1 MRVVHWL
8 RGRRAGIVVTLAVAL
23 AAGALPA
30 VQPAQAASG
39 GLGRPDLP
47 KQRDSDVRAVTGLGA
62 MKARAAVAAAG
73 KENSDR
79 ARRATAEQHSAW
91 PKPGRATVAVPGSR
105 TDRATTKPGGLPVT
119 VARGSVGNVAAG
131 DATIRVLDR
140 KATAAAGIKGVLL
153 TATATEPGR
162 AHLALD
168 YSAFASA
175 YGGGWS
181 GRLRLVRLPGCALT
195 TPGKAGCRTGTPV
208 ASDNDVR
215 KQTVS
220 ADVPMAADAT
230 VLALAATSTTS
241 SAGAGTYTA
250 TPLSSSSTWEAGGS
264 AGSFSWSYPM
274 SVPPAAAG
282 PAPSLQLSYDSG
294 SIDGRTASTNNQT
307 TQVGEGFDLSAS
319 SYVERSYGSCD
330 KDGQDDKHDLCWK
343 YDNASLVLEGKSN
356 ELVKDDSTGVWRLAN
371 DDASTV
377 THSTG
382 ADNGDGNGEY
392 WTVTTG
398 DGTKYVFGLN
408 KLTGA
413 GTERTDSVWTVP
425 VYGDDSGEPGYDQGS
440 AFADRAVTQAWRWNL
455 DYVEDTSGNAASYWY
470 TKETNAY
477 GKNGAATATTEYT
490 RGGYLTKILYGQNK
504 DTLFT
509 GVTSDKVTFTY
520 EERCTAADCSELK
533 DSTAPNWP
541 DVPYDAICKKDAD
554 CDAHSP
560 AFFTRKR
567 LTQLDTWAWSATTS
581 GFTPVDTWAFTQ
593 QYLDGGDI
601 GDSTDQT
608 LTLKSIRRTGKNS
621 TAISL
626 DPISF
631 TYQMR
636 ENRVD
641 ATDDILPLSRPRIE
655 SITSETGSI
664 TRVTLSEPECVRGSN
679 MPAAEDDNAKSC
691 YPQYWGINGA
701 SESTIDWFHKYRVLA
716 VTVSDP
722 TGHNDAVETSY
733 SYSDPAW
740 HYNENPLVSADE
752 RTWSIWRGYG
762 KVTTTKGVGAS
773 ATKTVSV
780 YQQGMNGDR
789 LLGSNGKLDP
799 EARRTATVKS
809 IGFTG
814 LDVPDLT
821 DTEQYSGMLR
831 EQIAYNGSTPV
842 TVTVNDPWSKKT
854 ATQHKSYA
862 DSEAYYVRTAKTY
875 THTYLTATAGW
886 RTRTTATTYDDY
898 GMAAAVDDAG
908 DTARSGDE
916 TCTRTWYARN
926 DAVGINSLVSRT
938 RSVARAC
945 SVAETSLSLPTSS
958 ATRGDVLSDTASYYD
973 NTSAI
978 AWSASQTPTK
988 GLKTWA
994 GRASAYPAT
1003 ATGGERNPNAWQTT
1017 GTSGFDSLG
1026 RVVSTTD
1033 AGKNTTT
1040 VAYTPTLAGPL
1051 TRMVVT
1057 NPKTQKSYTYHD
1069 PASGQITK
1077 VYDVNTKLTET
1088 TYDALG
1094 RTTAVWLPNRSHSG
1108 GQSAS
1113 YTYDYSVSAD
1123 KPSWTSTGTLK
1134 ADGDT
1139 YNTSY
1144 TVYDSLLRTL
1154 QVQSPTALG
1163 GRLLTDTRYD
1173 DRGLVYETYADV
1185 FDQDHTPTGTYTR
1198 AEYGE
1203 SPKQTETAFD
1213 AAGRPTASSLYVYGV
1228 KRWSTATS
1236 YTGDSTAVT
1245 ALSGGSATRDITDA
1259 LGRTIERRE
1268 YAGTATSDTDYGAS
1282 SGAPYTS
1289 TRFTYT
1295 LDGKQSTVTGPDKS
1309 KWSYDYDLYG
1319 RQAAATDPDKG
1330 KTSTEYTAL
1339 DQVAKVTDS
1348 RNTSLLYEYDVLG
1361 RKTGEWSG
1369 SKTDANKLTA
1379 WAFDTLYKGQLDSTT
1394 RYVGGSAY
1402 TKKVT
1407 AYDAN
1412 YHATATQL
1420 VLPSSDALVTS
1431 GAVKDTLDF
1440 STYYNIDGTQQYINE
1455 PAAGGLAA
1463 EKVSSEYNGVGL
1475 PTSLSGAS
1483 GYVLGVSY
1491 SALGQTE
1498 QLTLG
1503 TSTATGTKK
1512 AYLTNTYEEGTG
1524 RLTQAVL
1531 TDQTHGYELQELN
1544 YAYDDTGNV
1553 TSIKDP
1559 TTLGGTSAAD
1569 NQCFVYDGHRRMTE
1583 AWTPADGDCT
1593 ATRTTSGLG
1602 GPSPYWTSYTYT
1614 DSGLRATE
1622 TTHTT
1627 AATSTKTYCYSVTQ
1641 PHALN
1646 ATTTAASCT
1655 GVTPVYG
1662 YDTAGNTTGRPD
1674 GTATQSLAWSP
1685 EGKLAEL
1692 REGAA
1697 TTGYVYDADG
1707 SLLIRRN
1714 ASGETVLYLGTTE
1727 VHLDNTTG
1735 KYWAQRYY
1743 GFDGNA
1749 VALRT
1754 NKTGTDTLCWLAA
1767 DQHGTSSVA
1776 LNSSTQAVTK
1786 RYTTPFGA
1794 TRSGGTGSWPDDKA
1808 FLGKAADAS
1817 TGLTHIGAREYDPST
1832 GRFISADPLLETDKP
1847 QTLNGY
1853 TYAANNPV
1861 SFSDPSGEQLMEC
1874 AEGLIECRGGMPVTH
1889 NKKASSGSGD
1899 NGRGNSG
1906 KTVVRHGGK
1915 SNVGSACALTF
1926 HMSGHDAA
1934 VCQSGYAAQVWAME
1948 YKVEGYVT
1956 VDVGD
1961 GGTTANSIPGASGND
1976 TGNDGAA
1983 DVILWTKDKVYIWE
1997 VKPGNEYGKTDGP
2010 KDLTRYVEGMSDYLE
2025 DEGDDRTVERGPGL
2039 LSGRAAS
2046 REGIVNVWSKAE
2058 YPGMRFYG
2066 RKNRDNPTPR
2076 PGPSPTPKPTASTAA
2091 PVEEPAPGTVDAPAL
2106 EPAPGPTGVASAG
2119 GPAGGFEVSPG
2130 AQKAGAGVVVFTG
2143 VLFTVGFLFNGLTGG
2158 AFA

>member
-1 MRVVHWL
+1 ML
-8 RGRRAGIVVTLAVAL
+8 TLTLAL
-23 AAGALPA
+23 TTGALPT
-30 VQPAQAASG
+30 AQAVTAQVG
-39 GLGRPDLP
+39 GLGRPEVP
-47 KQRDSDVRAVTGLGA
+47 KQRDSDVQAVTGLGA
-62 MKARAAVAAAG
+62 KKARAAVAKVRG
-73 KENSDR
+73 KNADQ
-79 ARRATAEQHSAW
+79 ARRAAAEQQATW
-91 PKPGRATVAVPGSR
+91 PKPGSGGAAIPAGRSR
-105 TDRATTKPGGLPVT
+105 HAALAAGGLPVT
-119 VARGSVGNVAAG
+119 VTRGSVGDVATG

-140 KATAAAGIKGVLL
+140 RATAAAGVQGVLF
-153 TATATEPGR
+153 TASAERPGR
-162 AHLALD
+162 ARLTVD
-168 YSAFASA
+168 YGSFASA

-181 GRLRLVRLPGCALT
+181 GRLGLVHLPACALT
-195 TPGKAGCRTGTPV
+195 TPEKAKCRTGTPL
-208 ASDNDVR
+208 ASYNDAKDR
-215 KQTVS
+215 TVS
-220 ADVPMAADAT
+220 ADVAMAADATNAT

-241 SAGAGTYTA
+241 SSGAGTYTA
-250 TPLSSSSTWEAGGS
+250 TPLTSSSTWEAGGS
-264 AGSFSWSYPM
+264 AGSFTWSYPM

-307 TQVGEGFDLSAS
+307 TQIGEGFDLSTT

-343 YDNASLVLEGKSN
+343 YDNASLVLNGKSS
-356 ELVKDDSTGVWRLAN
+356 ELVKDDTTGVWRLAS

-382 ADNGDGNGEY
+382 GANDDGNGEY

-398 DGTKYVFGLN
+398 DGTKYVFGLD
-408 KLTGA
+408 KLPGA
-413 GTERTDSVWTVP
+413 GTERTNSVWTVP

-440 AFADRAVTQAWRWNL
+440 AFADRSVTQAWRWNL
-455 DYVEDTSGNAASYWY
+455 DYVEDPSGNAASYWY
-470 TKETNAY
+470 TAETNAY
-477 GKNGAATATTEYT
+477 GKNGAAKATTEYT

-504 DTLFT
+504 DTLFS

-520 EERCTAADCSELK
+520 EERCTASDCSELK

-567 LTQLDTWAWSATTS
+567 LTQIDTWAWSAAGS
-581 GFTPVDTWAFTQ
+581 AFTPVDTWALTQ
-593 QYLDGGDI
+593 EYLDGGDI

-608 LTLKSIRRTGKNS
+608 LTLKSIKRTGKNG

-626 DPISF
+626 GPIAF

-655 SITSETGSI
+655 SVTSETGSI
-664 TRVTLSEPECVRGSN
+664 TRVTLSQPECVRGSN

-701 SESTIDWFHKYRVLA
+701 SESSIDWFHKYRVLA
-716 VTVSDP
+716 VVVSDP
-722 TGHNDAVETSY
+722 TGQNDAVETSY

-740 HYNENPLVSADE
+740 HYNDNPLVSDDE

-762 KVTTTKGVGAS
+762 TVTTTKGIGSS
-773 ATKTVSV
+773 AIRTVSA
-780 YQQGMNGDR
+780 YRQGMNGDR
-789 LLGSNGKLDP
+789 LLGSDGKLD
-799 EARRTATVKS
+799 ADTRRSATVKG
-809 IGFTG
+809 IAFTG
-814 LDVPDLT
+814 LDVPDQT
-821 DTEQYSGMLR
+821 DSDQYAGMLR

-862 DSEAYYVRTAKTY
+862 DTEAYYVRTARTY

-886 RTRTTATTYDDY
+886 RSRTTATTYDDY
-898 GMAAAVDDAG
+898 GMAATVDDAG
-908 DTARSGDE
+908 DTAKSGDE

-926 DAVGINSLVSRT
+926 DSVGINSLVSRT
-938 RSVARAC
+938 RTVARAC

-958 ATRGDVLSDTASYYD
+958 ASRGDVLSDTATYYD
-973 NTSAI
+973 NTSAT

-988 GLKTWA
+988 GLKTWG

-1003 ATGGERNPNAWQTT
+1003 ATGGERSPTAWQTT
-1017 GTSGFDSLG
+1017 GSSTFDSLG
-1026 RVVSTTD
+1026 RVVTSTD
-1033 AGKNTTT
+1033 AGNNTTNI
-1040 VAYTPTLAGPL
+1040 AYTPTAAGPL

-1077 VYDVNTKLTET
+1077 IYDVNTKLTET
-1088 TYDALG
+1088 SYDALG
-1094 RTTAVWLPNRSHSG
+1094 RTTAVWLPGRSHAG

-1113 YTYDYSVSAD
+1113 YTYDYSVTSD

-1139 YNTSY
+1139 YNTTY

-1154 QVQSPTALG
+1154 QTQSPTALG

-1173 DRGLVYETYADV
+1173 NRGLVYETYADI

-1203 SPKQTETAFD
+1203 APKQTETAFD
-1213 AAGRPTASSLYVYGV
+1213 AAGRPTTNTLYVYGV
-1228 KRWSTATS
+1228 KRWSTTTS

-1259 LGRTIERRE
+1259 LGRTVERRE
-1268 YAGTATSDTDYGAS
+1268 YAGTATADTDYGAS
-1282 SGAPYTS
+1282 SPVPYTS

-1295 LDGKQSTVTGPDKS
+1295 LDGKQSTVTGPDKT
-1309 KWSYDYDLYG
+1309 KWSYVYDLYG
-1319 RQAAATDPDKG
+1319 RQTSATDPDKG
-1330 KTSTEYTAL
+1330 ATNTEYTAL

-1348 RNTSLLYEYDVLG
+1348 RKASLLYDYDVLG
-1361 RKTGEWSG
+1361 RRTGEWSG
-1369 SKTDANKLTA
+1369 TKTDANKLTA
-1379 WAFDTLYKGQLDSTT
+1379 WAYDTLAKGQLDSTT
-1394 RYVGGSAY
+1394 RYVGGVSGTAY

-1412 YHATATQL
+1412 YHATGTQL
-1420 VLPSSDALVTS
+1420 VLPSSDPLVTS
-1431 GAVKDTLDF
+1431 GAVKATLDF

-1455 PAAGGLAA
+1455 PAAAGLAA
-1463 EKVSSEYNGVGL
+1463 EKVSSEFNGVGL
-1475 PTSLSGAS
+1475 PTSLSGTT

-1569 NQCFVYDGHRRMTE
+1569 NQCFSYDGHRRLTE
-1583 AWTPADGDCT
+1583 AWTPADGNCG
-1593 ATRTTSGLG
+1593 ATRTTAGLG
-1602 GPSPYWTSYTYT
+1602 GASPYWTSYTYT
-1614 DSGLRATE
+1614 DSGLRSTE
-1622 TTHTT
+1622 TTHST
-1627 AATSTKTYCYSVTQ
+1627 AATTTKNYCYSTAQ
-1641 PHALN
+1641 PHALT
-1646 ATTTAASCT
+1646 ATTTATSCT

-1662 YDTAGNTTGRPD
+1662 YDSAGNTTGRPD
-1674 GTATQSLAWSP
+1674 GTATQSLTWSP

-1692 REGAA
+1692 KEGAA
-1697 TTGYVYDADG
+1697 TTGYLYDADG
-1707 SLLIRRN
+1707 NLLIRRN

-1727 VHLDNTTG
+1727 VHLDNATG
-1735 KYWAQRYY
+1735 KYWGQRYY

-1749 VALRT
+1749 VALRS

-1794 TRSGGTGSWPDDKA
+1794 PRSGGTGSWPDDKA
-1808 FLGKAADAS
+1808 FLGKTADTS

-1853 TYAANNPV
+1853 TYAANNPT

-1874 AEGLIECRGGMPVTH
+1874 AQGLIECRGGMPVSH
-1889 NKKASSGSGD
+1889 QKKASSDSSGGQD
-1899 NGRGNSG
+1899 KSG

-1948 YKVEGYVT
+1948 NKVEGYVT
-1956 VDVGD
+1956 VDIGD

-1997 VKPGNEYGKTDGP
+1997 VKPGNAYGEQDGP
-2010 KDLTRYVEGMSDYLE
+2010 KDLTRYVDGMQEYLD
-2025 DEGDDRTVERGPGL
+2025 DEGDDRTVERGQGL
-2039 LSGRAAS
+2039 LPGRAAS
-2046 REGIVNVWSKAE
+2046 RDGIVNVWSKTQF
-2058 YPGMRFYG
+2058 PGMRFYG
-2066 RKNRDNPTPR
+2066 RNKRDNPTPK
-2076 PGPSPTPKPTASTAA
+2076 PGPSPVPTPSASTEA
-2091 PVEEPAPGTVDAPAL
+2091 PVEEPAPGTVDAPVL
-2106 EPAPGPTGVASAG
+2106 EPAPGPTGVASGG
-2119 GPAGGFEVSPG
+2119 GPAGGFEISPG
-2130 AQKAGAGVVVFTG
+2130 AQKAGAGAVIFTG
-2143 VLFTVGFLFNGLTGG
+2143 MLFTAGFIFNGLTGG

>member
-1 MRVVHWL
+1 MVIL
-8 RGRRAGIVVTLAVAL
+8 AL
-23 AAGALPA
+23 ALTTGALPA
-30 VQPAQAASG
+30 AQAVTPAAQG
-39 GLGRPDLP
+39 GLGRPEVP
-47 KQRDSDVRAVTGLGA
+47 EQRDSDVRAVTGLGA
-62 MKARAAVAAAG
+62 KKARAAVAAAREKNAAQAG
-73 KENSDR
+73 R
-79 ARRATAEQHSAW
+79 AASQQHAVW
-91 PKPGRATVAVPGSR
+91 PKPGRDTVIVPGSR
-105 TDRATTKPGGLPVT
+105 SGHAKARAGGLPVT

-131 DATIRVLDR
+131 AATIRVLDR
-140 KATAAAGIKGVLL
+140 GATAAAGVKGVLL
-153 TATATEPGR
+153 TATADEPGR
-162 AHLALD
+162 ARLALD
-168 YSAFASA
+168 YGDFAST

-181 GRLRLVRLPGCALT
+181 GRLGLVRLPDCALT
-195 TPGKAGCRTGTPV
+195 TPEQAKCRTGTPL
-208 ASDNDVR
+208 ASDNDVE
-215 KQTVS
+215 KQIVS
-220 ADVPMAADAT
+220 ADVAMAADTASPT
-230 VLALAATSTTS
+230 VLALAATSMTS
-241 SAGAGTYTA
+241 TSGAGTYAA

-264 AGSFSWSYPM
+264 AGSFTWSYPM

-282 PAPSLQLSYDSG
+282 PAPSLALSYDSG

-307 TQVGEGFDLSAS
+307 TQVGEGFDLSTT

-343 YDNASLVLEGKSN
+343 YDNASLVLNGKSS
-356 ELVKDDSTGVWRLAN
+356 ELVKDDTTGVWRLAS

-382 ADNGDGNGEY
+382 AGNGDGNGEY

-398 DGTKYVFGLN
+398 DGTKYVFGLD
-408 KLTGA
+408 KLSGA
-413 GTERTDSVWTVP
+413 GTERTNSVWTAP

-455 DYVEDTSGNAASYWY
+455 DYVEDPSGNAASYWY
-470 TKETNAY
+470 TTETNAY

-509 GVTSDKVTFTY
+509 GVTSNKVTFGH

-533 DSTAPNWP
+533 DSTASNWP

-560 AFFTRKR
+560 AFFSRKR
-567 LTQLDTWAWSATTS
+567 LTQINTWAWSATS
-581 GFTPVDTWAFTQ
+581 GAFTPVDSWALTQ

-608 LTLKSIRRTGKNS
+608 LTLKSIERTGKNG

-626 DPISF
+626 DPITF

-655 SITSETGSI
+655 SVTSETGSI
-664 TRVTLSEPECVRGSN
+664 TRVALSQPECVRGSN

-701 SESTIDWFHKYRVLA
+701 SESSIDWFHKYRVLA

-722 TGHNDAVETSY
+722 TGQNDAVETSY

-762 KVTTTKGVGAS
+762 KVTTSKGVGSS
-773 ATKTVSV
+773 AIKTVSL
-780 YQQGMNGDR
+780 YRQGMNGDR
-789 LLGSNGKLDP
+789 LLGADGKLD
-799 EARRTATVKS
+799 ADTRRTATVKG
-809 IGFTG
+809 IDFTG
-814 LDVPDLT
+814 LDVPDQT
-821 DTEQYSGMLR
+821 DTEQYAGMLR

-842 TVTVNDPWSKKT
+842 TVTVNDSWSKRT

-875 THTYLTATAGW
+875 THTYLTAASAW

-898 GMAAAVDDAG
+898 GMAATVDDAG
-908 DTARSGDE
+908 DTAKSGDE

-945 SVAETSLSLPTSS
+945 SVAETSLSLPASS
-958 ATRGDVLSDTASYYD
+958 ASRGDVLSDTASYYD
-973 NTSAI
+973 NTSAT
-978 AWSASQTPTK
+978 AWSAGQTPTK

-994 GRASAYPAT
+994 GRASAYPVGAT
-1003 ATGGERNPNAWQTT
+1003 NGERHPTSWQTT
-1017 GTSGFDSLG
+1017 GTSAFDGLG

-1033 AGKNTTT
+1033 GGRQTTT
-1040 VAYTPTLAGPL
+1040 IAYTPTGAGPL

-1057 NPKTQKSYTYHD
+1057 NPKAQKSYTYHD

-1088 TYDALG
+1088 SYDALC
-1094 RTTAVWLPNRSHSG
+1094 RTTAVWLPNRSRSG
-1108 GQSAS
+1108 GQSAN
-1113 YTYDYSVSAD
+1113 YVYNYSVSRD
-1123 KPSWTSTGTLK
+1123 KPSWTSTGSLK

-1154 QVQSPTALG
+1154 QIQSPTALG

-1173 DRGLVYETYADV
+1173 NRGLVYETYADI

-1203 SPKQTETAFD
+1203 APKQTQTGFD
-1213 AAGRPTASSLYVYGV
+1213 AAGRPTTNTLYVYGV
-1228 KRWSTATS
+1228 KRWSTTTS

-1259 LGRTIERRE
+1259 LGRTVERRE

-1289 TRFTYT
+1289 TKFTFT
-1295 LDGKQSTVTGPDKS
+1295 LDGKQSTITGPDNT
-1309 KWSYDYDLYG
+1309 KWSYGYDLHG
-1319 RQAAATDPDKG
+1319 RQISATDPDKG

-1348 RNTSLLYEYDVLG
+1348 RGASLLYEYDVLG

-1379 WAFDTLYKGQLDSTT
+1379 WAYDTLYKGQLDSTT
-1394 RYVGGSAY
+1394 RYVGGVSGTAY

-1412 YHATATQL
+1412 YHATGTQL
-1420 VLPSSDALVTS
+1420 VLPSNDPLVTS
-1431 GAVKDTLDF
+1431 GAVKATLDF

-1463 EKVSSEYNGVGL
+1463 EKVTSEFNAIGL
-1475 PTSLSGAS
+1475 PTNLSGNT

-1503 TSTATGTKK
+1503 TSAATGTKK

-1531 TDQTHGYELQELN
+1531 TDQTHPYAVQELN

-1569 NQCFVYDGHRRMTE
+1569 NQCFGYDGHRRLTE
-1583 AWTPADGDCT
+1583 SWTPSDGNCE

-1614 DSGLRATE
+1614 DSGLRASE
-1622 TTHTT
+1622 TAHTT
-1627 AATSTKTYCYSVTQ
+1627 SATTKKTYCYSATQ
-1641 PHALN
+1641 PHALT

-1655 GVTPVYG
+1655 GVTPVYA
-1662 YDTAGNTTGRPD
+1662 YDTAGNTTARPD
-1674 GTATQSLAWSP
+1674 GSAAQSLTWSP

-1692 REGAA
+1692 KEGAS
-1697 TTGYVYDADG
+1697 TTGYFYDADG

-1727 VHLDNTTG
+1727 VHLDNATG
-1735 KYWAQRYY
+1735 KYWGQRYY

-1754 NKTGTDTLCWLAA
+1754 NKSGTDTLCWLAA

-1776 LNSSTQAVTK
+1776 LNASTQAITK

-1808 FLGKAADAS
+1808 FLGKTADAS

-1832 GRFISADPLLETDKP
+1832 GRFISADPLLEADKP

-1861 SFSDPSGEQLMEC
+1861 SFSDPSGEQLIEC
-1874 AEGLIECRGGMPVTH
+1874 AQGLIECRGGMPVTKH
-1889 NKKASSGSGD
+1889 NKAPSTSSGSSGG
-1899 NGRGNSG
+1899 NGNSG
-1906 KTVVRHGGK
+1906 KTVVRNGGQ

-1948 YKVEGYVT
+1948 MKVEGYVT
-1956 VDVGD
+1956 VDIGD
-1961 GGTTANSIPGASGND
+1961 GGTTANSVPGASGND

-1997 VKPGNEYGKTDGP
+1997 VKPGNDYGMHDGP
-2010 KDLTRYVEGMSDYLE
+2010 EDLTRYVKGMQQYLD
-2025 DEGDDRTVERGPGL
+2025 DEGDDRIVERGQGL

-2046 REGIVNVWSKAE
+2046 REGVVNVWSKAQF
-2058 YPGMRFYG
+2058 PGMRFYG
-2066 RKNRDNPTPR
+2066 RNNRDKPTPK
-2076 PGPSPTPKPTASTAA
+2076 PGPSPKPSATSTQA

-2119 GPAGGFEVSPG
+2119 GAAGGFEISPG
-2130 AQKAGAGVVVFTG
+2130 AQKAGAGAVIFAG
-2143 VLFTVGFLFNGLTGG
+2143 VLFTAGFIINGLTGG